1 MSVKEAEKLFEIIE
15 AAVAHER
22 ARNSSDGGLN
32 EGLILSQLQ
41 QEFLDMIMES
51 QSGN

>member
-1 MSVKEAEKLFEIIE
+1 MRVEEAEKLFEIIE
-15 AAVAHER
+15 ATIAHER
-22 ARNSSDGGLN
+22 ARDSSDGGLN

-41 QEFLDMIMES
+41 QEFLDMIVEN